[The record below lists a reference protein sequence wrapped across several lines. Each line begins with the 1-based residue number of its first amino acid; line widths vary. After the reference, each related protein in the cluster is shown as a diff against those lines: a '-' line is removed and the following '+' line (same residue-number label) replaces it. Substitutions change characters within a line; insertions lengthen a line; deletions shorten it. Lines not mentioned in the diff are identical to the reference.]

1 MDEGFIFGSSI
12 NIWDVDN
19 NETMRISIRMCRNL
33 LVIPIYGPC
42 RVENYIVVL
51 IEAMNEDCG

>member
-1 MDEGFIFGSSI
+1 MDE
-12 NIWDVDN
+12 
-19 NETMRISIRMCRNL
+19 NETVRISIKMCRDP

-51 IEAMNEDCG
+51 IEAMNKDCG